1 MKNVNRKIEHLKL
14 RSSKK
19 MKKYSGAGSVVG
31 CTLYVCGEAAS
42 EGTTWETGSSNGVE
56 LVVPPVANV
65 GEPVVQSSRE
75 GELGWQSDLI
85 FVIFS
90 SQM

>member
-1 MKNVNRKIEHLKL
+1 
-14 RSSKK
+14 

-85 FVIFS
+85 FVIFFHKCNFGLNFS
-90 SQM
+90 PHESA

>member
-1 MKNVNRKIEHLKL
+1 
-14 RSSKK
+14 

-56 LVVPPVANV
+56 LVVRPVANV

>member
-1 MKNVNRKIEHLKL
+1 M
-14 RSSKK
+14 
-19 MKKYSGAGSVVG
+19 VVG

-75 GELGWQSDLI
+75 GELGGPIQLLEYQTDM
-85 FVIFS
+85 
-90 SQM
+90 QRCT

>member
-1 MKNVNRKIEHLKL
+1 
-14 RSSKK
+14 

-42 EGTTWETGSSNGVE
+42 EGTTMETGSSNGVE

-90 SQM
+90 TQM

>member
-1 MKNVNRKIEHLKL
+1 M
-14 RSSKK
+14 
-19 MKKYSGAGSVVG
+19 
-31 CTLYVCGEAAS
+31 YVCGEAAS

-75 GELGWQSDLI
+75 GELGWPIQLLE
-85 FVIFS
+85 
-90 SQM
+90 